1 MQTYVQ
7 GILKSCMPAHK
18 LIFSHCCRLF
28 CSHVAFTADAAVAAA
43 AAAAHKKSNEKR

>member
-7 GILKSCMPAHK
+7 SIPKSCMPPHK

-43 AAAAHKKSNEKR
+43 AFAHKKSNEKR